1 MWPTTCSQLPIAGL
15 NLILSGP
22 KHRDPIYCN
31 FVDCGCKHKLSMS
44 RITTHI
50 WWHLGFLKWSLYT
63 QRITLEPSYVENK
76 SLCSIFNKF
85 RKRTAM
91 LSLLSCFQY
100 RCTLWKKKIKINFH
114 KSFSIEHFMRLVTFS
129 TFLSHILKT
138 NHFHVEK
145 CLPNNEFLDSG
156 GKNHPILVDHRAI
169 LLILYIL
176 LQIFEH

>member
-1 MWPTTCSQLPIAGL
+1 MIVVIWVFQMWPTTCSQLPIAGL

-22 KHRDPIYCN
+22 KHRDPIYCY

-44 RITTHI
+44 SITTHI

-100 RCTLWKKKIKINFH
+100 RCTLWKKKLKLIFINHSQLNILRGSWLFLLFYH
-114 KSFSIEHFMRLVTFS
+114 TF
-129 TFLSHILKT
+129 
-138 NHFHVEK
+138 
-145 CLPNNEFLDSG
+145 
-156 GKNHPILVDHRAI
+156 
-169 LLILYIL
+169 
-176 LQIFEH
+176 